1 MTATELE
8 SVLRTEIGRLNTAL
22 SELRGE
28 FKESVA
34 NLQTENKVLKRLFRC
49 PPVRPEGPLLPA
61 QAVRPG

>member
-28 FKESVA
+28 LKERVA
-34 NLQTENKVLKRLFRC
+34 TLQTEDTVLEEALS
-49 PPVRPEGPLLPA
+49 LPTRA
-61 QAVRPG
+61 AWGG